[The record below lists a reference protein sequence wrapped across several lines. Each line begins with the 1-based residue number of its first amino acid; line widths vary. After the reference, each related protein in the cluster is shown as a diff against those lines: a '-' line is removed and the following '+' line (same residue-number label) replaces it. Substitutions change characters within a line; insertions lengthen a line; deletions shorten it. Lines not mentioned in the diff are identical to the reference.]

1 MKEGGQ
7 SLILS
12 SYFTVVNMEIS
23 MDFIGTL
30 K

>member
-23 MDFIGTL
+23 MDFIINS